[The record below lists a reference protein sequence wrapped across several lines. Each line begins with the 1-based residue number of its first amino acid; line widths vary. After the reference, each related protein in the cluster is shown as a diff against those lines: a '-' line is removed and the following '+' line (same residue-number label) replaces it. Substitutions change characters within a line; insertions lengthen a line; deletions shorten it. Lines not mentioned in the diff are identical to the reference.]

1 MCARIPPTLTPIIA
15 HDNTHGIPDFT
26 RSIQKPMWTKF
37 KHIDRLLRG
46 DATDASALRYGTVIV
61 PARDLLLTILTLG
74 LIYGVCM
81 ASYIM
86 ASGADSI
93 VERVVATML
102 KVPALFLL
110 TLFITFPSLYAFN
123 ALVGSRL
130 TPASTWRL
138 LISTLTVMMG
148 VLASLG
154 PIVAFFSVSTTS
166 YPFMLL
172 LNVAVFA
179 TAGILGSRFLM
190 RTLERLHKQP
200 KEQTESDDMENGR
213 TEPITDTEERIEK
226 SSDVLNDPIETLVA
240 RRLHRQ
246 GQPRLGP
253 LDREKGDVRDPK
265 LQTIFRIWV
274 VVFGLVGSQLS
285 WVMRPFVGDPAV
297 PFEWFASR
305 ESSFFEAIWHA
316 WIRLL
321 H

>member
-1 MCARIPPTLTPIIA
+1 MLTTL
-15 HDNTHGIPDFT
+15 
-26 RSIQKPMWTKF
+26 

-46 DATDASALRYGTVIV
+46 EATDASALRYGTVIV
-61 PARDLLLTILTLG
+61 PARELLLTILTLG
-74 LIYGVCM
+74 LIYGLCM

-93 VERVVATML
+93 VERVLATML
-102 KVPALFLL
+102 KVPMLFLL

-130 TPASTWRL
+130 TIGSTWRL
-138 LISTLTVMMG
+138 LVSTLAVMVG

-172 LNVAVFA
+172 LNVAIFA
-179 TAGILGSRFLM
+179 TAGILGARFLM
-190 RTLERLHKQP
+190 RTLERLNRQMSAEP
-200 KEQTESDDMENGR
+200 TEPDDNDDEMPIVAEERIQESDDGMDEALR
-213 TEPITDTEERIEK
+213 M
-226 SSDVLNDPIETLVA
+226 LVA
-240 RRLHRQ
+240 RRAERL
-246 GQPRLGP
+246 GQARLGP
-253 LDREKGDVRDPK
+253 LDREDDIRDPK
-265 LQTIFRIWV
+265 LRTIFRIWI

-285 WVMRPFVGDPAV
+285 WVMRPFIGDPLV

-305 ESSFFEAIWHA
+305 ESSFFEAVWHA